1 MANRTVDLLDQSRS
15 PSRTI
20 VLLAMPA
27 IIEQLLQT
35 MVNYVDTAMVG
46 SMGKEATAAVAVTT
60 SLNWLVNGLMNAAGL
75 GFRWHAVSA
84 ATACVRPA
92 GSSSRPSWLC
102 WWAACFLPC

>member
-60 SLNWLVNGLMNAAGL
+60 VSYTHLDVYKRQPRFPAKVFFCPQKRCPRLPGLWPL
-75 GFRWHAVSA
+75 SE
-84 ATACVRPA
+84 
-92 GSSSRPSWLC
+92 
-102 WWAACFLPC
+102 